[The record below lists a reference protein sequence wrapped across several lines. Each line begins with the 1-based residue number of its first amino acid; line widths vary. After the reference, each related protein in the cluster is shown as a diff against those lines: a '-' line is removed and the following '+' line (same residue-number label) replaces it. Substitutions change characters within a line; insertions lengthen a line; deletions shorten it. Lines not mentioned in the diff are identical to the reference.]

1 MKQTYL
7 PGQPG
12 GFGAEFLR
20 ASEPKKLKQEKV
32 FSKPEEIVESVLRLD
47 FRYSCLNN
55 LVYERWNSGYL

>member
-1 MKQTYL
+1 MKQTNL
-7 PGQPG
+7 PGQTA

-20 ASEPKKLKQEKV
+20 ASEPVELKQGKV
-32 FSKPEEIVESVLRLD
+32 FSKPEEIVEPVLRLD